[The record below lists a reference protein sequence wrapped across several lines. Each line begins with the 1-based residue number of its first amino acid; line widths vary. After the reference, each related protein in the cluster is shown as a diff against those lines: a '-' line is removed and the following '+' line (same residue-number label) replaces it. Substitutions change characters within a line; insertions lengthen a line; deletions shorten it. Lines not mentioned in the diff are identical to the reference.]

1 MPQYGHTNLR
11 KKITEVLKM
20 NDHVKVDVKNITSHE
35 ITFEQ
40 YVKYL
45 GFQVDHLTP
54 QDWSN
59 LHQQFDHDYEAY
71 CWMRL
76 CIQLDGIF

>member
-1 MPQYGHTNLR
+1 
-11 KKITEVLKM
+11 M
-20 NDHVKVDVKNITSHE
+20 NDHVKVDVKNIASHE

-45 GFQVDHLTP
+45 GFQVDHLTQ

-59 LHQQFDHDYEAY
+59 LHQQYDHDYEAY